1 MSWLMGLLAIPLT
14 LFILFIVPIWLWM
27 HYRNKQQSNGGQ
39 LNQQDSQRLATLT
52 EEAQRMKARIQTLEA
67 ILDEEHP
74 NWRQR

>member
-14 LFILFIVPIWLWM
+14 LFVVFIVPIWLWM
-27 HYRNKQQSNGGQ
+27 HYRNKQQGNGGQ
-39 LNQQDSQRLATLT
+39 LNQQDIQRLATLT
-52 EEAQRMKARIQTLEA
+52 DEAQRMKARIQVLEA

>member
-27 HYRNKQQSNGGQ
+27 HYRNKQQDGGQ

-52 EEAQRMKARIQTLEA
+52 DEAQRMKARIQSLEA

-74 NWRQR
+74 NWRQG

>member
-1 MSWLMGLLAIPLT
+1 MSWIVGLLAIPLT

-27 HYRNKQQSNGGQ
+27 HYRNKQQSTEGQ
-39 LNQQDSQRLATLT
+39 LNQQDSQRLATLS
-52 EEAQRMKARIQTLEA
+52 EKAHRMSARIQALEA